1 MHPSTLDI
9 SLTNDLREL
18 AVVAGRIDAFCA
30 EHGIAP
36 AIAYAVNLSLDELL
50 TNTISY
56 GYRDDGQHTIDIGL
70 RLEEGVI
77 TVEIT
82 DDGIPFEPASAPVPD
97 TNASLRDRP
106 IGGLGIFLVG
116 RMMDSFKHR
125 YSDGR
130 NIVTLTKRAQEEAPP
145 GKG

>member
-1 MHPSTLDI
+1 MHPPSLDI

-18 AVVAGRIDAFCA
+18 AVVAGEVDAFCA
-30 EHGIAP
+30 RHGIAP

-56 GYRDDGQHTIDIGL
+56 GYEDDGQHDIDIAL
-70 RLEEGVI
+70 RLEDGVI
-77 TVEIT
+77 VVEIS
-82 DDGIPFEPASAPVPD
+82 DDGVPFEPASAPVPD
-97 TNASLRDRP
+97 TDAPLQARP

-116 RMMDSFKHR
+116 RMMDSFEHR

-130 NIVTLTKRAQEEAPP
+130 NIVTLTKRAQKEASA
-145 GKG
+145 KG